1 MAPLVPLKSAY
12 DVAINSSMYACLSVR
27 SRISKTHK
35 FKLYRIRVHVASRRG
50 LVLYNYTS
58 GFVDDGRHV
67 TEIISLNA
75 CRKCKAT
82 RHIYNKTNE
91 MFRYISLCRCGAL
104 YVDN

>member
-50 LVLYNYTS
+50 LVLYILPVLWTTDAMLRRLS
-58 GFVDDGRHV
+58 V
-67 TEIISLNA
+67 
-75 CRKCKAT
+75 
-82 RHIYNKTNE
+82 
-91 MFRYISLCRCGAL
+91 
-104 YVDN
+104 